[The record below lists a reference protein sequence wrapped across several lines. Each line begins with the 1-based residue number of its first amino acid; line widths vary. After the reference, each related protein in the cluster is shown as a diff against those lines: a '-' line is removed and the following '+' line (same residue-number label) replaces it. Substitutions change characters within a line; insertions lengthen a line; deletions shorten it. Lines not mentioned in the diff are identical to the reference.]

1 MTHVM
6 SMVNRL
12 RIHVEYLINKN
23 VVEKVIR
30 PFLKKFIMVVHVI
43 EESKYLTQISIE
55 ELMGSLLS
63 KNIESTWKKI
73 LYKSP
78 LRQKHLLVKKDQKTI
93 ES

>member
-1 MTHVM
+1 M

-23 VVEKVIR
+23 VVEKVLR

-43 EESKYLTQISIE
+43 KESKYLTQISIE

-63 KNIESTWKKI
+63 KSLKSTWKKI
-73 LYKSP
+73 LYKSL